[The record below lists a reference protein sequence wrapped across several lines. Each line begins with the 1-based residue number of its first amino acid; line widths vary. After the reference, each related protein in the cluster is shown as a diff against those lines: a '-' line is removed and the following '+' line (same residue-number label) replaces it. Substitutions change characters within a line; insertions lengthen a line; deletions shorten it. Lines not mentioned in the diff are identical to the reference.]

1 VRALPQPRGEVIRL
15 TRASHPLMTT
25 SQSSLRSHSR
35 PLDAGASA
43 LISLLC
49 LSWGLNQVAIKF
61 ALPEVPPFTQALVRT
76 GGGLLIVLVWIW
88 LRGIRLTQRD
98 GTLTA
103 GVAAGVLFAVEF
115 LLVFAGL
122 QYTSASRA
130 SLFLYTAPFFVALG
144 APLVLPGE
152 RLGPVQWF
160 GLVLCFVGLAL
171 AIGVPQPSLDS
182 QTLLGDLLLI
192 GAGAAWGATTLLIK
206 ASKLT
211 RVSPE
216 KTLIYQLAVSVP
228 ILAVAAFAHERI
240 DVMPGGV
247 ALSWL
252 VYQVLVVGITFP
264 FWFWFIQRFAATRVS
279 AFTFL
284 TPLFGVAAGCLLLRE
299 PFTLAFGAAVVLV
312 LAGLALVN
320 RPR

>member
-1 VRALPQPRGEVIRL
+1 M
-15 TRASHPLMTT
+15 TAS
-25 SQSSLRSHSR
+25 QVHSR
-35 PLDAGASA
+35 PLDAGASV

-76 GGGLLIVLVWIW
+76 GGGLLIVLLWIW
-88 LRGIRLTQRD
+88 LRGIRLTTRD

-115 LLVFAGL
+115 LLIFAGL

-152 RLGPVQWF
+152 RLGPAQWF
-160 GLVLCFVGLAL
+160 GLVLCFAGLAL
-171 AIGVPQPSLDS
+171 AIGVPQPSLDAR
-182 QTLLGDLLLI
+182 TLVGDLMLT

-206 ASKLT
+206 AT
-211 RVSPE
+211 RLSRASPE
-216 KTLIYQLAVSVP
+216 KTLVYQLAVSVP
-228 ILAVAAFAHERI
+228 ILAIAAFYERI
-240 DVMPGGV
+240 EVMPGGV

-252 VYQVLVVGITFP
+252 AYQVLVVGITFP
-264 FWFWFIQRFAATRVS
+264 FWFWFIQRYAATRVS

-312 LAGLALVN
+312 LLGLALVN